1 MKRGREFKSR
11 LDHHSVHP
19 FLHFL
24 ENRSKSAR
32 MRAICDCAWTQ
43 RTSLAA
49 LFAGIKRKL
58 SARDFVRSICKT
70 VGMENLP
77 ARGAS
82 ASDPKWGVRREPFA
96 RTWLRAVARIAR
108 EVSNNKRSSEGVTAA
123 QLVSGAEEQR
133 PILRQLD
140 VRDTFVFSPFIGH
153 LLPLEQWGE
162 ITSR

>member
-19 FLHFL
+19 FSALFGESL
-24 ENRSKSAR
+24 EIRAYAR
-32 MRAICDCAWTQ
+32 DLRLRMDPENALT
-43 RTSLAA
+43 A

-108 EVSNNKRSSEGVTAA
+108 EVRTTNVHRRA
-123 QLVSGAEEQR
+123 
-133 PILRQLD
+133 
-140 VRDTFVFSPFIGH
+140 
-153 LLPLEQWGE
+153 
-162 ITSR
+162 